1 MLASAVLVA
10 QTFAVE
16 PQVNRVVYNASFV
29 DLDGAS
35 MSLAANQKAAR
46 LFSRTASYLA
56 MDPGEVIAA
65 LVEMA
70 GIEPASAT
78 FALKRLQA

>member
-1 MLASAVLVA
+1 MLFVTLDSVL
-10 QTFAVE
+10 
-16 PQVNRVVYNASFV
+16 RLFV
-29 DLDGAS
+29 
-35 MSLAANQKAAR
+35 ANQKAVR
-46 LFSRTASYLA
+46 LKNRTAFYLA

-78 FALKRLQA
+78 SALKRLQA